1 MPRLVL
7 KPALPRSCESCK
19 SFMQFSCL
27 QIKKCSHLD
36 TVTNVLT
43 SCDLSANNLSESFTI
58 SDPRTRGIRG
68 PVDTCGT
75 VQFPGF
81 QYLPKNAKTS
91 KLCPAHHSR
100 TRKRAITTVGNQAQ
114 DPTDEDE
121 DDMWQMRQNK
131 IYRHTHTHELFQT
144 HGYHHS
150 DRNAGF
156 FPEFA
161 VKHSKAGAEL
171 CSPKQ
176 ARTSVALR
184 PGMAICAAALNNP
197 SFFLSVV

>member
-1 MPRLVL
+1 MILQSVSQVRECPDWF

-27 QIKKCSHLD
+27 QIKKCSHFD

-58 SDPRTRGIRG
+58 LDPRTRGIRG

-75 VQFPGF
+75 VRNQFPTSLQFPGF

-131 IYRHTHTHELFQT
+131 IYRHTHTSYSKLTAITTATGTQ
-144 HGYHHS
+144 
-150 DRNAGF
+150 GF
-156 FPEFA
+156 FRN
-161 VKHSKAGAEL
+161 L
-171 CSPKQ
+171 Q
-176 ARTSVALR
+176 
-184 PGMAICAAALNNP
+184 
-197 SFFLSVV
+197 

>member
-1 MPRLVL
+1 MILQSVSHVRECLDWFSSLRCRGLANRASLSCNLVVF
-7 KPALPRSCESCK
+7 R
-19 SFMQFSCL
+19 
-27 QIKKCSHLD
+27 KKCSHLD

-58 SDPRTRGIRG
+58 LDPRTRGIRG

-75 VQFPGF
+75 VRNQFPTSLQFPGF

-100 TRKRAITTVGNQAQ
+100 TTKRAITTVGNQAQ

-131 IYRHTHTHELFQT
+131 IYTHTRAIPNSRISPQRRERRAFSRICSETFQS
-144 HGYHHS
+144 G
-150 DRNAGF
+150 R
-156 FPEFA
+156 
-161 VKHSKAGAEL
+161 
-171 CSPKQ
+171 
-176 ARTSVALR
+176 
-184 PGMAICAAALNNP
+184 
-197 SFFLSVV
+197 